1 MSVVKSQRNESTME
15 FLVNARKL
23 QAYTIRKCVNCI
35 PKRYTFFIGT
45 ALASSATKIY
55 ESVKKGNSIYPINQ
69 HEVQM
74 RRDYF
79 LAASLELQSLI
90 SQIELAD
97 EMLSLDK
104 SVVQEWSK
112 LISTET
118 RLVKAIMKS
127 DREKYKSLPE

>member
-45 ALASSATKIY
+45 ELAGSATRIY

-69 HEVQM
+69 HEAQM

-79 LAASLELQSLI
+79 LTANVELQSLI
-90 SQIELAD
+90 SQIELAE

-112 LISTET
+112 LIATES
-118 RLVKAIMKS
+118 RLVKAVMKS
-127 DREKYKSLPE
+127 DREKFKDLPE